1 MPELPQPPVPP
12 LLGEYPAVVE
22 PALREMPPF
31 QGLEVSEARAV
42 PVEEGDDR
50 GFAELAA
57 RAREVAFA
65 DARVGERLGD
75 RRYAVIGVARLDEK
89 RARDV
94 RLVLVVYCYDDGL
107 AYEVNLAER
116 DGELTVRD
124 VTTADYQPALSDEE
138 VEEAIQLAGGHRQV
152 IDRLRPD
159 YAAHALLTSAVELG
173 DEYYGRRRVSVVF
186 GPPDERLPR
195 VHAVVDLGS
204 RNLVWVAGREGEQS

>member
-1 MPELPQPPVPP
+1 VPELPRPPVPP
-12 LLGEYPAVVE
+12 LLGEHPAVVE

-31 QGLEVSEARAV
+31 QGLEVSDARAV
-42 PVEEGDDR
+42 DVDEGDDR
-50 GFAELAA
+50 AFAELAA
-57 RAREVAFA
+57 RAREAAFA
-65 DARVGERLGD
+65 DARVRERLGD
-75 RRYAVIGVARLDEK
+75 RRHAVIGVARSDEK
-89 RARDV
+89 RARTV

-107 AYEVNLAER
+107 AYEVGLAEQ
-116 DGELTVRD
+116 DGELAVRD

-152 IDRLRPD
+152 VDRLQPG
-159 YAAHALLTSAVELG
+159 YEAHTLLTSAVEPG
-173 DEYYGRRRVSVVF
+173 DEHYGRRRVSVVF